1 MDYVK
6 NFGIHL
12 KAARERAGLTL
23 SELGKIVGYS
33 NPYLSQIESGK
44 RSNPPAPELIRKIA
58 DALPDVSYGGLLEI
72 AGYHELAK
80 NEKIRSAYEDFK
92 DELDDFE
99 IDINVL
105 HEKVRVIDE
114 ITDINNLLLSE
125 SVQPIYKGQL
135 LTEQDRKRILTML
148 EVLFPEYQNE
158 EE

>member
-23 SELGKIVGYS
+23 SELGNLVGYS

-44 RSNPPAPELIRKIA
+44 RSNPPSPELIRKFSEV
-58 DALPDVSYGGLLEI
+58 LPDVSYGGLLEE

-80 NEKIRSAYEDFK
+80 NEEIRSAYEDFK

-114 ITDINNLLLSE
+114 ITDINNLLISKNI
-125 SVQPIYKGQL
+125 QPEYKSHP

-148 EVLFPEYQNE
+148 EVLFPEYQNGE
-158 EE
+158 E

>member
-1 MDYVK
+1 M
-6 NFGIHL
+6 
-12 KAARERAGLTL
+12 
-23 SELGKIVGYS
+23 
-33 NPYLSQIESGK
+33 
-44 RSNPPAPELIRKIA
+44 IRKIA

-114 ITDINNLLLSE
+114 ITDINSLLLSE
-125 SVQPIYKGQL
+125 SVQPIYKGHL
-135 LTEQDRKRILTML
+135 LNEQDRKRILTML
-148 EVLFPEYQNE
+148 EVLFPDYQNE